1 MVVEQ
6 LSPTRPERPPVVARR
21 TRVDE
26 GRAGRMLLLHGLA
39 NNSGIWS
46 RLVDRDRGL
55 PGEIWTADL
64 PWRSD
69 GPPEWGHHLDLLP
82 PVREALTAAADGFD
96 IVVAHSFTS
105 NVVLRLLT
113 EDAGRDLRERIR
125 GLVLVAPF
133 YRGAP
138 TEFRRDNVPGLYD
151 DFVRV
156 MQEGIAVQARPGT
169 APDVVHA
176 MALRVC
182 DQVGPYGWLRVSD
195 TYLRTPWLRLDR
207 LGMHVLVVT
216 GRRDRSAAESERLAE
231 SLPLGSLALS
241 ANSGHFPMVD
251 DVDWFADVVRRY
263 AMSVEPASPRPLGR
277 GITREA

>member
-1 MVVEQ
+1 MVVGQ
-6 LSPTRPERPPVVARR
+6 LTHTRPGRPPVVVRR
-21 TRVDE
+21 NRVDV

-39 NNSGIWS
+39 NNSAVWS
-46 RLVDRDRGL
+46 RLVAEDRGL
-55 PGEIWTADL
+55 LGETWTADL

-69 GPPEWGHHLDLLP
+69 GPPDWGHSLDLLS
-82 PVREALTAAADGFD
+82 PVREALTAADGYD
-96 IVVAHSFTS
+96 VVVAHSFTS

-138 TEFRRDNVPGLYD
+138 AEFRGDTVPALYD

-156 MQEGIAVQARPGT
+156 MREGIAVQARPGT
-169 APDVVHA
+169 APDMVHA
-176 MALRVC
+176 MADRVC

-207 LGMHVLVVT
+207 LDMPVLVVA
-216 GRRDRSAAESERLAE
+216 GRRDRSAPESERLAAA
-231 SLPLGSLALS
+231 LPSGTFAVSPRC
-241 ANSGHFPMVD
+241 GHFPMLE
-251 DVDWFADVVRRY
+251 DVDWFAETLRDHL
-263 AMSVEPASPRPLGR
+263 MSVELASPCRTG
-277 GITREA
+277 AA